1 MSFQD
6 FLGKI
11 PPQVLLGM
19 AQGFLTPTSQGG
31 GMGAGIAGMNQG
43 LLYAQLM
50 EDRQLKRAREK
61 EKMDALKRFS
71 SEIDGSGNA
80 YSDMLVPTE
89 QERTTGQSSIADT
102 LFKDRQTTPSPY
114 SATQDAFAIDPE
126 GAMKA
131 RMTPRDPWANYKV
144 AGRDIWEVGPDGKP
158 RIVGSSPDAPTPTE
172 LSRLIAE
179 RNALKTD
186 DPNRAVFDQAISKH
200 VSQSGMSI
208 RTNPDGSVE
217 IIQGPG
223 AGTEGLT
230 NKTRNDLQTT
240 TVQAREGLARLRA
253 IKTQFRPEYQQL
265 GTRWSNLATA
275 WKDKAGMSVNKAD
288 AEQLRAFSQYKA
300 ESLNNINLYIKEITG
315 AAMSNAEAERI
326 QKGVP
331 NPGSGLIDGDSP
343 VEFSAKLDGT
353 MRRLSEVNA
362 RAMYALKHGLTTDQ
376 MFAIPLD
383 TVPGLIDKRGADLE
397 AEVKRQSPAISDE
410 ELRAVVAE
418 RLLQEFGQ

>member
-1 MSFQD
+1 MSLND
-6 FLGKI
+6 FMMKI
-11 PPQVLLGM
+11 PPQALLGL
-19 AQGFLTPTSQGG
+19 AGGLLQPGQSQGARF
-31 GMGAGIAGMNQG
+31 GAGIAGMNQG
-43 LLYAQLM
+43 MLVAQLM
-50 EDRQLKRAREK
+50 EERQQKQKREK
-61 EKMDALKRFS
+61 EQLEALQRFGQS
-71 SEIDGSGNA
+71 LDKNGADPYADSFAQNRASGQASVEGS
-80 YSDMLVPTE
+80 LFQP
-89 QERTTGQSSIADT
+89 QERMKSQ
-102 LFKDRQTTPSPY
+102 FSP
-114 SATQDAFAIDPE
+114 AQDL
-126 GAMKA
+126 
-131 RMTPRDPWANYKV
+131 MTVAPDAVVKSQLTAKDPWDKYKV

-158 RIVGSSPDAPTPTE
+158 RIVGSSADTPTPTE

-179 RNALKTD
+179 RNALKPD
-186 DPNRAVFDQAISKH
+186 DPNRPVYDQAISKQ
-200 VSQSGMSI
+200 VSQTGMSI

-230 NKTRNDLQTT
+230 NKTRNDLQAT

-265 GTRWSNLATA
+265 GPRWANLATA
-275 WKDKAGMSVNKAD
+275 WKDKAGMSVGKAD
-288 AEQLRAFSQYKA
+288 AENLRKFSQFKA
-300 ESLNNINLYIKEITG
+300 DALNNINLYIKEITG

-343 VEFSAKLDGT
+343 VEFASKLDGT
-353 MRRLSEVNA
+353 TRRLSEVNA

-397 AEVKRQSPAISDE
+397 AEVKRQNPAITEE
-410 ELRAVVAE
+410 ELRALVAE